1 MLTTPRLIVIAL
13 CAALNFSIGTMVYLI
28 KLPIYLDSIGTIL
41 CALLLAADRKVAFVC
56 AWIAATLS
64 LIVSA
69 LLINPFIPWFA
80 GTDVAIALVSA
91 FLTSRG
97 VATFRARPIAKT
109 AFAGRVVAYGIVTGL
124 AAAVVSAPVVA
135 YLFGG
140 VTGSGSALVV
150 AVFLQAGQQLLSASL
165 SSGLTIEPIDKTL
178 QVLLAALLYRAT
190 PGDFIA
196 MLQTP
201 YLRAENAMTPNGAI
215 IFGLVVVTGAM
226 IASGLGGLCALL
238 ALCAAFGM
246 IETRDRMARA
256 FAWSAVVV
264 APLVLFLSI
273 VWIGVVGRSPAE
285 IAAGASGT
293 RTAALVHVAVVC
305 LRLFVVASVIQLIVL
320 RFAHMTPLQFI
331 RAVRAP
337 PVAKKL
343 IVLTLSW
350 IDTILH
356 AVDRS
361 RTALIT
367 AGLIAPRLS
376 LKNAG
381 NGWILV
387 QTVWLS
393 VVTIA
398 IGRLRDKWPA
408 ENTLARLDEALHTP
422 AQGLAWRDALWIA
435 VAVVAVATPKVV

>member
-1 MLTTPRLIVIAL
+1 
-13 CAALNFSIGTMVYLI
+13 
-28 KLPIYLDSIGTIL
+28 
-41 CALLLAADRKVAFVC
+41 
-56 AWIAATLS
+56 
-64 LIVSA
+64 
-69 LLINPFIPWFA
+69 
-80 GTDVAIALVSA
+80 
-91 FLTSRG
+91 
-97 VATFRARPIAKT
+97 
-109 AFAGRVVAYGIVTGL
+109 
-124 AAAVVSAPVVA
+124 
-135 YLFGG
+135 
-140 VTGSGSALVV
+140 
-150 AVFLQAGQQLLSASL
+150 
-165 SSGLTIEPIDKTL
+165 
-178 QVLLAALLYRAT
+178 
-190 PGDFIA
+190 
-196 MLQTP
+196 
-201 YLRAENAMTPNGAI
+201 MTPNGAI
-215 IFGLVVVTGAM
+215 IFGLAVVAGAM
-226 IASGLGGLCALL
+226 IAGGLAGLSALL
-238 ALCAAFGM
+238 ALCIVFGLV
-246 IETRDRMARA
+246 ETRDRMARA

-293 RTAALVHVAVVC
+293 RTAALAHVAVVC
-305 LRLFVVASVIQLIVL
+305 TRLFVVASVIQLVVL
-320 RFAHMTPLQFI
+320 RFADMTPLQFI

-337 PVAKKL
+337 LVLKKL

-350 IDTILH
+350 IDTILQ

-408 ENTLARLDEALHTP
+408 ENTLARLDEVLHTR
-422 AQGLAWRDALWIA
+422 AQGLAWRDAVWIA
-435 VAVVAVATPKVV
+435 AAVAAAAVARVA